1 MRYYNGN
8 LITASENN
16 PTRAAASGV
25 FDIER
30 QLVARNAGKW
40 PFVPDPTED
49 FIEISNRFI
58 SGSALDYTGN
68 YDVAEVEVPA
78 YFSGSAR
85 IYLGIKITTNT
96 HYYCDVCIAGIQIL
110 NSAGDTLQKSYI
122 FNNWSEVNSFWENLG
137 TATAISGSSTQGF
150 PESLATSAA
159 RTYGG
164 TIYTGS
170 QTNMFSLTD
179 GTPSQYT
186 GAADGIGHTWKTSD
200 YTSGEDAIFTVGNN
214 QVSQSAAQYCLYV
227 EASNVSPNEGFV
239 SRSETA
245 YSFSGGEKIRIAH
258 LLVGASGDQMDPD
271 DTLYLGIA

>member
-16 PTRAAASGV
+16 TTSNAASGV

-30 QLVARNAGKW
+30 QLVAKNAGKW
-40 PFVPDPTED
+40 PILPDPTED
-49 FIEISNRFI
+49 FMEISNRFI
-58 SGSALDYTGN
+58 TSTSSSDYTGN
-68 YDVAEVEVPA
+68 FDVAEVEIPA

-85 IYLGIKITTNT
+85 IYLGIKITTQSAF
-96 HYYCDVCIAGIQIL
+96 YCDVCIAGVQIL

-122 FNNWSEVNSFWENLG
+122 FNDYYDVNATWENLG

-164 TIYTGS
+164 TITTGNA
-170 QTNMFSLTD
+170 TDRFSLVD
-179 GTPSQYT
+179 GTPSSNT
-186 GAADGIGHTWKTSD
+186 GAADGIGDTFKTSAD
-200 YTSGEDAIFTVGNN
+200 GGDDTIFSAGNN
-214 QVSQSAAQYCLYV
+214 QVSQSPAQYFMYV

-239 SRSETA
+239 CRSEA
-245 YSFSGGEKIRIAH
+245 YNFSGGEKIRIAH
-258 LLVGASGDQMDPD
+258 LLVGYQFDQMDPD
-271 DTLYLGIA
+271 DTLYLGVA